1 VSVEQSILGRMLD
14 YGSIIVLTAASGAG
28 INNLKQIRRP
38 MEFKKQMLD
47 AKEELEREVG
57 RSD

>member
-1 VSVEQSILGRMLD
+1 MLD
-14 YGSIIVLTAASGAG
+14 CGSIIVLTAASGAG